1 MTTRPVNRDAKS
13 LLAKLMAS
21 ENITVIHEN
30 IKVPFFNLKER
41 SLHLPVWEKMSGDL
55 YDFLVFHEV
64 GHALE
69 TPAEGWHSA
78 LDLCFDKNHN
88 HTRACFDM
96 KFKGYLNVCEDARQ
110 EKLQKRRFE
119 GAKQCFAA
127 AYREIFWERDYFR
140 VRDLH
145 DKSQLPFI
153 DRVNL
158 HTKMGSMCPVTFNA
172 EEQVLVDE
180 LLAVE
185 TFADMVVIARKIYE
199 LAGKQKPQ
207 IDDFD
212 ALTDAIKEELKKA
225 IEESQKAD
233 PTDQKPSQSEDSD
246 PSDPSDGG
254 EDEDFTESSES
265 TTGSGDE
272 DNETEDNDE
281 DDSAGGSGDDGKDED
296 DTGEED
302 DKTETSAGGDDGED
316 EDVDDTTEED
326 ESKTDEAPDEAGKN
340 NEPGDKGEENEP
352 AKSLTDEAY
361 RQGEEMLVS
370 KSTTSMVLNLV
381 LQNFDVRKT
390 KKFVSIPM
398 ILKKFEGT
406 LKHEIKDYTNLAHE
420 IHRLI
425 LKQNKAQIDTLIAEF
440 NRRKNAA
447 QYLRTRE
454 TKSGE
459 LDMRKLNQYKFRSD
473 LFRAFTTMPLG
484 KNHGLIMYV
493 DFSGSMNGLNMYK
506 ALEQTIMLVNFCDR
520 LNIPYEVYGFS
531 DCSANGNF
539 DCRDEWNTFQSN
551 VRNLNLL
558 GKQNT
563 GITIDNGYG
572 FNSYNNWHIIHL
584 VSSADTVNKDRC
596 MQMISLYCQY
606 HAGANGVVEAAHDSN
621 FFAEIANLRPSINCR
636 ISECGLALSGTPL
649 NECMVASRG
658 LIENFKSNHNV
669 DIVNVIYLTDGMGN
683 SAVFPKDIRDV
694 LAVDRNNSW
703 TGSYDIYI
711 TDEETHESVYV
722 KGSYNEHLGTE
733 EALIKLTKRI
743 TDARHM
749 GFYVGRKSTIW
760 NYLNMTISHTTNI
773 ESSPSANAAANAILQ
788 IAKQKLSE
796 EGMLQMAILG
806 FDSYYLYEFDIDDND
821 IQMDSNMGENTRNH
835 DNNLNSKGLKRLQEN
850 FKKQMR
856 RDKTRR
862 FLLQQ
867 FANDLA
873 TVEGKNIAA
882 NNSFMRV

>member
-21 ENITVIHEN
+21 ENITVVHES
-30 IKVPFFNLKER
+30 IKVPFFNLEER

-69 TPAEGWHSA
+69 TPAEGWHDA
-78 LDLCFDKNHN
+78 LDLCFDPNHK

-127 AYREIFWERDYFR
+127 AYREIFWERDYFK

-185 TFADMVVIARKIYE
+185 TFPDMVIIARKIYE

-207 IDDFD
+207 IDNFD

-225 IEESQKAD
+225 IEENLQVD
-233 PTDQKPSQSEDSD
+233 PKEQKPSQSQGSDS
-246 PSDPSDGG
+246 SDSSDDSG
-254 EDEDFTESSES
+254 EDEDSSES
-265 TTGSGDE
+265 TGSDEKDNDETDDGDETDKKSGDE
-272 DNETEDNDE
+272 
-281 DDSAGGSGDDGKDED
+281 SDDGK
-296 DTGEED
+296 
-302 DKTETSAGGDDGED
+302 ET
-316 EDVDDTTEED
+316 
-326 ESKTDEAPDEAGKN
+326 ESKPDDEKDDQAKIDKASDEASKDRD
-340 NEPGDKGEENEP
+340 PGDGGEENEP

-361 RQGEEMLVS
+361 RQGEELLVS

-398 ILKKFEGT
+398 ILKKFEGI
-406 LKHEIKDYTNLAHE
+406 LKHEIMDYTNLAHE

-531 DCSANGNF
+531 DCGANGKF
-539 DCRDEWNTFQSN
+539 DSRDEWNIFQPN
-551 VRNLNLL
+551 ARNLNLV
-558 GKQNT
+558 GKQVVGT
-563 GITIDNGYG
+563 TIDGYG

-606 HAGANGVVEAAHDSN
+606 HAGVNGVVEAAHDSK
-621 FFAEIANLRPSINCR
+621 FFTEIENLRPSITR
-636 ISECGLALSGTPL
+636 KMSECGLGLSGTPL

-658 LIENFKSNHNV
+658 LIENFKSSHNV

-683 SAVFPKDIRDV
+683 SAVFPEDVRDV
-694 LAVDRNNSW
+694 LSVDRNNAW

-749 GFYVGRKSTIW
+749 GFYVGRRSTIW
-760 NYLNMTISHTTNI
+760 NYLNLTISHTTNI
-773 ESSPSANAAANAILQ
+773 ESGPSTNIAANAILQ

-806 FDSYYLYEFDIDDND
+806 FDSYYLYEFDIGDND
-821 IQMDSNMGENTRNH
+821 IQMDSNMGKNTRNH
-835 DNNLNSKGLKRLQEN
+835 DNNLNSKGLTRLQEN

-856 RDKTRR
+856 RNKTRR

-882 NNSFMRV
+882 NTSFMRV